1 MALSD
6 FLMSIFELGL
16 SLLLLGLYLILGL
29 TLTFLVLIGV
39 GLILGEDKCNPSEQL
54 ETHGVCPNSHLLFIY
69 RVWS

>member
-39 GLILGEDKCNPSEQL
+39 GLILGEDKCDPSEEI
-54 ETHGVCPNSHLLFIY
+54 ETHGVCLN
-69 RVWS
+69 

>member
-29 TLTFLVLIGV
+29 TLIFLVLIGV
-39 GLILGEDKCNPSEQL
+39 GLILGEDKCDPSEQI
-54 ETHGVCPNSHLLFIY
+54 ETHGVCLN
-69 RVWS
+69 

>member
-6 FLMSIFELGL
+6 FLISIVELGL

-39 GLILGEDKCNPSEQL
+39 GLVLGEDKCNPSEQL
-54 ETHGVCPNSHLLFIY
+54 ETHGVCLN
-69 RVWS
+69 

>member
-6 FLMSIFELGL
+6 FLISIVELGL

-39 GLILGEDKCNPSEQL
+39 GLILGEDKCDPSERI
-54 ETHGVCPNSHLLFIY
+54 ETHGVCLN
-69 RVWS
+69 

>member
-6 FLMSIFELGL
+6 FLISIVELGL

-39 GLILGEDKCNPSEQL
+39 GLILGEDKCDPSEQI
-54 ETHGVCPNSHLLFIY
+54 ETHGVCLN
-69 RVWS
+69 